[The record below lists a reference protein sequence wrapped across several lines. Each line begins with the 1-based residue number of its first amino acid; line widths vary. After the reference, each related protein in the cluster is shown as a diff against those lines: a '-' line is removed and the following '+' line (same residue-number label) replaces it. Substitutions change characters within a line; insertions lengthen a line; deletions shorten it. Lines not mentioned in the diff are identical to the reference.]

1 MFNATLT
8 LPGIAG
14 FILTIGA
21 AVDANVLINERIRE
35 EIRRGR
41 RLIDAV
47 ETGYREAFRAIFD
60 ANVTHVISAVDHG
73 LFRLRPGAR
82 FRRRPADRRRHFGVH
97 RGLFHPHAGG
107 AVDPPRPAR
116 ANCTSEADAMKLLKL
131 VPDHT
136 NLDFMRWRNLAL
148 VLSTLRRSRR
158 SPTPSIAGSTSAS
171 ISSAAR
177 WCAPNSRSRSRSRTC
192 AARVGRL
199 GVGEASIQALGNDR
213 TYQIRLP
220 KPAGP
225 ETAANQRGVEIAR
238 RDSAAISRAPGSMP
252 ANRCRARSARNW
264 PSDSAKA
271 IIFAMLG
278 IAIYIWF
285 RFEWQFGVG
294 ALLTLAHDV
303 AMTLGFFAFTQLQ
316 VDLNVV
322 AAFLTIVGYSLND
335 TVVIYDRIREN
346 LRKYRKM
353 AILPLLNLSLN
364 ETLARTVVTSLTVL
378 IALGVLMLIGPEVI
392 FGLAIAIFLGVLIG
406 TYSSIYI
413 SAPVLVWLGRHARQ
427 LPPGRREGRRMRRE
441 AQPA

>member
-1 MFNATLT
+1 
-8 LPGIAG
+8 
-14 FILTIGA
+14 
-21 AVDANVLINERIRE
+21 
-35 EIRRGR
+35 
-41 RLIDAV
+41 
-47 ETGYREAFRAIFD
+47 
-60 ANVTHVISAVDHG
+60 
-73 LFRLRPGAR
+73 
-82 FRRRPADRRRHFGVH
+82 
-97 RGLFHPHAGG
+97 
-107 AVDPPRPAR
+107 
-116 ANCTSEADAMKLLKL
+116 MKLLKL

-136 NLDFMRWRNLAL
+136 NVDFMRWRNVAL
-148 VLSTLRRSRR
+148 VLSLIATIASLAFTAYRGLNLGIDFVGGQVVRAEFAQPVHIEDLRAK
-158 SPTPSIAGSTSAS
+158 IA
-171 ISSAAR
+171 
-177 WCAPNSRSRSRSRTC
+177 
-192 AARVGRL
+192 RL
-199 GVGEASIQALGNDR
+199 DVGEAIITTLGNER

-220 KPAGP
+220 KPSGP
-225 ETAANQRGVEIAR
+225 E
-238 RDSAAISRAPGSMP
+238 SASNLVVSKL
-252 ANRCRARSARNW
+252 RSAIPQAYPGARVDAGE
-264 PSDSAKA
+264 SVSGKVSEELASEGAKA
-271 IIFAMLG
+271 IIFAMIG

-303 AMTLGFFAFTQLQ
+303 AMTLGFFAFTRLQ

-378 IALGVLMLIGPEVI
+378 IALGVLMAIGPEVI

-413 SAPVLVWLGRHARQ
+413 STPVLVWLGVQPHSFLRTGDKEEEA
-427 LPPGRREGRRMRRE
+427 E